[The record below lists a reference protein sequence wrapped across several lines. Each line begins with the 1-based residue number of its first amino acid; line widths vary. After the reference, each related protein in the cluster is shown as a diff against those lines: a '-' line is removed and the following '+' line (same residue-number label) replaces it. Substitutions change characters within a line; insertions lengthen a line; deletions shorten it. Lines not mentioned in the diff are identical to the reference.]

1 MITGGPGTGKT
12 TIINAIINVFKE
24 NDFDVAIAAPTG
36 RAAKRITETSG
47 HSASTIHRL
56 LEYYYAEDI
65 EDMKFGKTEE
75 DPLKHDVVVV
85 DEASM
90 IDLML
95 MKGLTDAIKP
105 GTRLI
110 MVGDS
115 DQLPSVGAGNVL
127 RDMIESGFIAV
138 SKLNEIYRQAQ
149 ESIIVVTH

>member
-1 MITGGPGTGKT
+1 
-12 TIINAIINVFKE
+12 
-24 NDFDVAIAAPTG
+24 
-36 RAAKRITETSG
+36 
-47 HSASTIHRL
+47 
-56 LEYYYAEDI
+56 
-65 EDMKFGKTEE
+65 MKFGKTEE

-115 DQLPSVGAGNVL
+115 DQLQIGRAHV
-127 RDMIESGFIAV
+127 
-138 SKLNEIYRQAQ
+138 
-149 ESIIVVTH
+149 